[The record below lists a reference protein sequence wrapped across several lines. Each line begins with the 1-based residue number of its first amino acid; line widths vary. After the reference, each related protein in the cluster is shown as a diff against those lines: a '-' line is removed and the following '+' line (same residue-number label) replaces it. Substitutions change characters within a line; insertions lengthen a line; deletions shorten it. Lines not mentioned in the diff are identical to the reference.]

1 MNDEKTNGRLPRN
14 FHQTFIPERQYIHSM
29 LRFAAGGREGT
40 YQDISSATGIPTG
53 SFSGKV
59 PAILDYCRG
68 MGLIRLAGENP
79 SKIKQPILS
88 PFGRAVLREDPYLRE
103 SVTQWVAHFNLCGV
117 LRGAE
122 VWYQTFFKGAQ
133 VLGTEF
139 SRQQFEDYLS
149 LVFKKKGVGYIG
161 PMVRMYQDDAA
172 FGMCGALTEGHGAIS
187 RVSAPIDD
195 EFGFAYAAWLI
206 QLMADHFSS
215 RGQATVSEL
224 EETSGWAT
232 IAGWNMTSIQ
242 RALALV
248 ERKGGL
254 MIDRHMSP
262 WILQSNLMPDRA
274 WSRIYDDLI

>member
-14 FHQTFIPERQYIHSM
+14 FHQTFIPERQYIHAM

-68 MGLIRLAGENP
+68 MGLIQLTGEKP
-79 SKIKQPILS
+79 SKIKQPILT
-88 PFGRAVLREDPYLRE
+88 PFGRAVLREDAHLRE
-103 SVTQWVAHFNLCGV
+103 RITQWIAHLNLCGA

-122 VWYQTFFKGAQ
+122 VWHQTFFKGAQ
-133 VLGTEF
+133 VIGNTF
-139 SRQQFEDYLS
+139 SRQQLEEYLS
-149 LVFKKKGVGYIG
+149 LVFMNMGVGTIG
-161 PMVRMYQDDAA
+161 PMVRMYSDDAA
-172 FGMCGALTEGHGAIS
+172 FGMCGALTEGHETIS
-187 RVSAPIDD
+187 RVSAPIED

-215 RGQATVSEL
+215 QGQVTVSEL
-224 EETSGWAT
+224 EEKTGWAT

-248 ERKGGL
+248 ERKGG
-254 MIDRHMSP
+254 IIVDRHMSP
-262 WILQSNLMPDRA
+262 WILQADLIPDRA